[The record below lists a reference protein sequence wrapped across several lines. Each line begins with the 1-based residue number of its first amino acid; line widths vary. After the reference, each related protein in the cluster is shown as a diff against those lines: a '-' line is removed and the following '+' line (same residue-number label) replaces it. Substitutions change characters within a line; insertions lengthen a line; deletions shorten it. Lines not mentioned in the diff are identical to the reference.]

1 MSTGIILEQI
11 LVLVIL
17 ALIGVIATRRK
28 IIHGEIKTGLSKIV
42 FNVTL
47 PFLIITRISSLEIDK
62 SEFLD
67 WGIVIILV
75 FTSILFFLVI
85 GTITARIL
93 KLPPEK
99 SIIHTMHTAFTNAV
113 FLGFPI
119 LDALFPNG
127 EGILYGIIYFLTQ
140 NTTMWTLGIYMFTR
154 EEKRKK
160 LDNLKNLINPN
171 TIAFFIGIMLLL
183 LNIQIPAFLFGPLEG
198 LGKTTIYLAMLYTGS
213 ILAYINI
220 KSIVRDVTSFYL
232 SFNKLILAPLLFLLV
247 IKGIFLI
254 LPIDLNSTAKTVIV
268 LEAAMPCQTLMIIL
282 ARQFNKDDFY
292 ATQNFSISTLLSII
306 TLPIIYYITQL
317 AF

>member
-1 MSTGIILEQI
+1 MSIGIIVQQI
-11 LVLVIL
+11 FVLLVL
-17 ALIGVIATRRK
+17 ALVGVIATRRR

-47 PFLIITRISSLEIDK
+47 PFLIITRISSLEIDQTD
-62 SEFLD
+62 FLD

-75 FTSILFFLVI
+75 FASILFFMLI
-85 GTITARIL
+85 GIITARIL
-93 KLPPEK
+93 KLHPDK
-99 SIIHTMHTAFTNAV
+99 SIIHVMHTAFTNAV

-160 LDNLKNLINPN
+160 IDNLKNLINPN
-171 TIAFFIGIMLLL
+171 TIAFFIGIMMLL
-183 LNIQIPAFLFGPLEG
+183 LNIHIPDFLFGPLEG
-198 LGKTTIYLAMLYTGS
+198 LGKTTIYLAMLYTGA

-220 KSIVRDVTSFYL
+220 KEIVRDVTSFLL
-232 SFNKLILAPLLFLLV
+232 SFNKLLLAPVLLIFLM
-247 IKGIFLI
+247 KAIFLI
-254 LPIDLNSTAKTVIV
+254 LPIDLNATAKTVIV

-282 ARQFNKDDFY
+282 ARQFDKDDFY
-292 ATQNFSISTLLSII
+292 ATQNFSVSTLLSII
-306 TLPIIYYITQL
+306 TLPIIYYLTQL
-317 AF
+317 MF

>member
-1 MSTGIILEQI
+1 MSIGIIVQQI
-11 LVLVIL
+11 FVLLVL
-17 ALIGVIATRRK
+17 ALVGVIATRRR

-47 PFLIITRISSLEIDK
+47 PFLIITRISSLEIDQTD
-62 SEFLD
+62 FLD

-75 FTSILFFLVI
+75 FASILFFMLI
-85 GTITARIL
+85 GVITARIL
-93 KLPPEK
+93 KLHPDK
-99 SIIHTMHTAFTNAV
+99 SIIHVMHTAFTNAV

-160 LDNLKNLINPN
+160 IDNLKNLINPN
-171 TIAFFIGIMLLL
+171 TIAFFIGIMMLL
-183 LNIQIPAFLFGPLEG
+183 LNIHIPDFLFGPLEG
-198 LGKTTIYLAMLYTGS
+198 LGKTTIYLAMLYTGA

-220 KSIVRDVTSFYL
+220 KEIVRDFTSFLL
-232 SFNKLILAPLLFLLV
+232 SFNKLLLAPILLIF
-247 IKGIFLI
+247 IMKAIFLI
-254 LPIDLNSTAKTVIV
+254 FPIDLNATAKTVIV

-282 ARQFNKDDFY
+282 ARQFDKDDFY
-292 ATQNFSISTLLSII
+292 ATQNFSVSTLLSII
-306 TLPIIYYITQL
+306 TLPIIYYLTQL
-317 AF
+317 MF

>member
-1 MSTGIILEQI
+1 MSIGIIVQQI
-11 LVLVIL
+11 FVLLIL
-17 ALIGVIATRRK
+17 ALVGVIATRRK

-47 PFLIITRISSLEIDK
+47 PFLIITRISALEIEQTD
-62 SEFLD
+62 FLD
-67 WGIVIILV
+67 WGIVIVLV
-75 FTSILFFLVI
+75 FSSILFFLLI
-85 GTITARIL
+85 GMLTSRLL
-93 KLPPEK
+93 KLPAHK

-127 EGILYGIIYFLTQ
+127 EGLLYGIIYFLTQ
-140 NTTMWTLGIYMFTR
+140 NTTMWTLGIFLFTR
-154 EEKRKK
+154 DENRKK
-160 LDNLKNLINPN
+160 IDNLKNLLNPN
-171 TIAFFIGIMLLL
+171 TIAFIIGITMLLT
-183 LNIQIPAFLFGPLEG
+183 NIKLPDFLFGPLEG

-220 KSIVRDVTSFYL
+220 KSIVRDATSFLL
-232 SFNKLILAPLLFLLV
+232 SFNKLILAPVLFILIIKGLFL
-247 IKGIFLI
+247 IFPL
-254 LPIDLNSTAKTVIV
+254 DLNATAKTVIV

-292 ATQNFSISTLLSII
+292 ATQNFSVSTLLSIL
-306 TLPIIYYITQL
+306 TLPLIYYLTQL

>member
-1 MSTGIILEQI
+1 MSIGIIVQQI
-11 LVLVIL
+11 FVLLVL
-17 ALIGVIATRRK
+17 ALIGVIATRRR

-47 PFLIITRISSLEIDK
+47 PFLIITRISSLKIDQTD
-62 SEFLD
+62 FLD
-67 WGIVIILV
+67 WGIVIVLV
-75 FTSILFFLVI
+75 FASILFFMLI
-85 GTITARIL
+85 GIITARVL
-93 KLPPEK
+93 KLHPDK
-99 SIIHTMHTAFTNAV
+99 SIVHVMHTAFTNAV

-160 LDNLKNLINPN
+160 IDNLKNLINPN
-171 TIAFFIGIMLLL
+171 TIAFFIGIMMLL
-183 LNIQIPAFLFGPLEG
+183 LNIHLPDFLFGPLEG
-198 LGKTTIYLAMLYTGS
+198 LGKTTIYLAMLYTGA

-220 KSIVRDVTSFYL
+220 KEIVRDVTSFML
-232 SFNKLILAPLLFLLV
+232 SFNKLLLAPILLIFIMQAL
-247 IKGIFLI
+247 FLI
-254 LPIDLNSTAKTVIV
+254 LPIDLNTTAKTVIV

-292 ATQNFSISTLLSII
+292 ATQNFSVSTLLSII
-306 TLPIIYYITQL
+306 TLPIIYYLTQL
-317 AF
+317 VF